1 MRNLLQLTRF
11 HFTSLSSSNIDYIV
25 DWDLTWF
32 TLKFEPSH
40 DASFTYEHA
49 SRHHTFKFKLF
60 LDELPM
66 LEKLKRARPDLY
78 MDELTCRSCID
89 HMEDL
94 MHLFMCK
101 RRHLPM
107 HQILQSY
114 QNHLISKI
122 QEAGKLANIDPAPFI
137 IKLTSL
143 LCWSFSYTN

>member
-1 MRNLLQLTRF
+1 
-11 HFTSLSSSNIDYIV
+11 
-25 DWDLTWF
+25 
-32 TLKFEPSH
+32 
-40 DASFTYEHA
+40 
-49 SRHHTFKFKLF
+49 
-60 LDELPM
+60 M

-78 MDELTCRSCID
+78 MDELTCRFCID

-122 QEAGKLANIDPAPFI
+122 QEAGKLANIDPAP
-137 IKLTSL
+137 LSL
-143 LCWSFSYTN
+143 LSITILFKNSENEFGIRVLMRPINGKTR